1 MASTEEGGNRGTFT
15 DTILDEL
22 VLLLKNFVL
31 KWIQRHALSKVP
43 ILQEA
48 LGVTALCDPQQ
59 QKVSDAFQ
67 VVADEVDGE
76 GGIKKL
82 IEVPSF
88 TPSKEVFVKIVR
100 ELFSDG
106 EINWGRVVTVFCFA
120 GMFVLKAHESKIC
133 ELIKTI
139 ISWIIDFFREKVLG
153 WIKEQGGWEGIFSY
167 VGIPMWQF
175 LGIFLAGVVTTL
187 VVVHKMRAE

>member
-1 MASTEEGGNRGTFT
+1 MLASHTSQERVSS
-15 DTILDEL
+15 ILCL
-22 VLLLKNFVL
+22 NNTSIFVV

-67 VVADEVDGE
+67 VVAD
-76 GGIKKL
+76 
-82 IEVPSF
+82 EVPSF